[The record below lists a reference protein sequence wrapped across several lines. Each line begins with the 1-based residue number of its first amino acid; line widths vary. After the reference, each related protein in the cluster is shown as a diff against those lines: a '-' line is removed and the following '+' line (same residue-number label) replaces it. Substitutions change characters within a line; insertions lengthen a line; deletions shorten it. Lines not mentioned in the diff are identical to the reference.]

1 MPPKIA
7 AAAAAF
13 GRFYPA
19 YRQQRIQ
26 TQELERLDSV
36 RVAKKEQ
43 EERDRKAF
51 ASMAEA
57 WKQKNPVDALRA
69 VPLPE
74 GVSPEVLDAQRKL
87 IDKAVERME
96 TIAQRKYGAQQG
108 MRGTGTIIT
117 GFDDYGIPSGTRNL
131 EMHEMGQDPEAWDK
145 YLGQVERFQDR
156 DLQGRLQEQRIS
168 TSRAQE
174 GMYGRSNQ
182 PDASTTTPEKSI
194 TRKEIRDAWKDADEE
209 RESIFFYTDEY
220 DVDLTTGKPKRKP
233 KPNYVVSKEQLA
245 QNPGAEVIPSKKEYR
260 RLFLREQEDS
270 RNYLISG
277 TEEPVPPPEPPPML
291 RKPEPGKQRLTTT
304 QPPAEDPGWSMTQW
318 RGNQPESLQRIATPL
333 QKPGMPTPGQG
344 PSIPPSLPS
353 GMYEESMTTVRRP
366 PQFGESP
373 PGAAPAPAGPAPTA
387 GPEPQVVET
396 YLQAVKA
403 AQKERPEMTVEQIL
417 DLMTDDPA
425 IKQAVLGR
433 FQPANHMTGAVR

>member
-233 KPNYVVSKEQLA
+233 KPNYVVSKEQRA

-333 QKPGMPTPGQG
+333 QKPGAQPSMPA
-344 PSIPPSLPS
+344 SMPS
-353 GMYEESMTTVRRP
+353 GMSEESRISTVP
-366 PQFGESP
+366 VQPGPAKMP
-373 PGAAPAPAGPAPTA
+373 PGAVPAPPVPVPGVPTD
-387 GPEPQVVET
+387 T
-396 YLQAVKA
+396 LQLQQLVDEIAAFQRERPGIPVDTMLDTLGITNPSMREAVKA
-403 AQKERPEMTVEQIL
+403 KLQGTETMA
-417 DLMTDDPA
+417 
-425 IKQAVLGR
+425 
-433 FQPANHMTGAVR
+433 GAVR